1 MPGVTQAK
9 KDAYFVRV
17 VELFDKYPRVLV
29 VYADNVGSAHMQSIR
44 KNLRGKG
51 IVLMGKNTLI
61 RKALKGHLDKNPSLS
76 AILPQIKGNVGFI
89 FTDGDLNVVREEIL
103 KNRVSAPARVGA
115 IAPQTV
121 IVPAGPTGLDPQ
133 QTAFMQALNIATRIN
148 RGQVEIINDVELLKE
163 GERVGSSESTLLT
176 KLNIRPFSYGLKV
189 KSVFDAGFV
198 YDVSVLDIKD
208 EDILSQFKVGIRNI
222 AALSLAI
229 HYPTVCAIPHYFA
242 RAYKNLLSIALVTE
256 VKVTGADKLKELL
269 ENPEALAAATAAA
282 SATSAPAASTAAAAA
297 PKEEEKKEE
306 PEEEAVDEDFGG
318 LFGDD

>member
-9 KDAYFVRV
+9 KDAYFARV

-51 IVLMGKNTLI
+51 VVLMGKNTLI
-61 RKALKGHLDKNPSLS
+61 RKALKGHLDKNPSLNS
-76 AILPQIKGNVGFI
+76 ILPQIKGNVGFV
-89 FTDGDLNVVREEIL
+89 FTEGDLSVIREEIL
-103 KNRVSAPARVGA
+103 KNRVAAPARVGA
-115 IAPQTV
+115 LAPQTV
-121 IVPAGPTGLDPQ
+121 IIPAGPTGLDPQ

-163 GERVGSSESTLLT
+163 GERVGSSEATLLG
-176 KLNIRPFSYGLKV
+176 KLNIKPFSYGLKV
-189 KSVFDAGFV
+189 KSVFDGGFV

-208 EDILSQFKVGIRNI
+208 EDILAQFKVGIRNI

-229 HYPTVCAIPHYFA
+229 HYPTVCAVPHYFA

-256 VKVTGADKLKELL
+256 VKVTGADKLKQLL

-282 SATSAPAASTAAAAA
+282 SAASAPAATAAAAA

-306 PEEEAVDEDFGG
+306 PEEETVDEELGG
-318 LFGDD
+318 LFGDF